1 MRKEVKFT
9 VEYGVADNK
18 NVFLTTEIGD
28 GQIGSSVVLLTGAN
42 TLLKIGEVKNLKIGK
57 GSELRGKGRLPGS
70 R

>member
-42 TLLKIGEVKNLKIGK
+42 TPLKIGEVKNLKIG
-57 GSELRGKGRLPGS
+57 RG
-70 R
+70 